1 MFKFRCIKS
10 SELPIKVTIYKQ
22 FMQHLVKI
30 FYPRDFHFPVPRNK
44 YSIDALVGTHCQFG
58 GLSNNIYLA
67 SIDFVGMILVSRT
80 VALSLSLFLYFRAL
94 NFWPL
99 PAVRFHLYPSLFLP
113 QSIKKRA
120 SEAN

>member
-1 MFKFRCIKS
+1 
-10 SELPIKVTIYKQ
+10 
-22 FMQHLVKI
+22 MQHLVKI

-80 VALSLSLFLYFRAL
+80 VALSLSLSLSVFSCAKFLAPPRRSFSPISIAISSTVDQKTRLGGKLIYKHSRFESSC
-94 NFWPL
+94 FP
-99 PAVRFHLYPSLFLP
+99 VRST
-113 QSIKKRA
+113 
-120 SEAN
+120 